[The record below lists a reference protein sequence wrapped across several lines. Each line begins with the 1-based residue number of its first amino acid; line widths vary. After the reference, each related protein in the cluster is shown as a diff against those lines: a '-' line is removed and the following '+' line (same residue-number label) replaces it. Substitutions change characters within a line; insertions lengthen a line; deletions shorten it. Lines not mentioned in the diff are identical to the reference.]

1 MFDSSYAKGLKTMLI
16 TVVIFCLAVGFF
28 LGWILT

>member
-1 MFDSSYAKGLKTMLI
+1 MFDSSYGKGIKTMLI
-16 TVVIFCLAVGFF
+16 ILVIFCIAVGFF